1 MIIFDTD
8 DPLVLDGTYDVEGYK
23 PGERARIAKAQQRQ
37 EESEEMAKKPA
48 GRGRLVKDGRTVA
61 KARALP
67 GMEDHAIK
75 PLEDIAAEY
84 AGIRDQRM
92 ELGRQE
98 HILKGNALKLMK
110 KYSKTI
116 YKHGGVTIQVIDG
129 EPDVKVKVK
138 KPGEDDDAE
147 SGGEFAA
154 ERRGAL
160 DAD

>member
-1 MIIFDTD
+1 MIVFDAD
-8 DPLVLDGTYDVEGYK
+8 DPLVLNNTYDVHGYK
-23 PGERARIAKAQQRQ
+23 PGERARITKGQTD
-37 EESEEMAKKPA
+37 MAKKTA
-48 GRGRLVKDGRTVA
+48 ARGRLVKNGKTVA
-61 KARALP
+61 HAKNAALP
-67 GMEDHAIK
+67 GMEDHAIE

-98 HILKGNALKLMK
+98 HILKANALKLMK

-116 YKHGGVTIQVIDG
+116 YKHGGVTIQVVEG

-138 KPGEDDDAE
+138 KPGEDDDDAE

-154 ERRGAL
+154 ARRAAVNE
-160 DAD
+160 D

>member
-1 MIIFDTD
+1 VIIFAAD
-8 DPLVLDGTYDVEGYK
+8 DPLVLNGTYDREGYK
-23 PGERARIAKAQQRQ
+23 PGERARIAKAQQRR
-37 EESEEMAKKPA
+37 EELEQMAKKPA

-75 PLEDIAAEY
+75 PLEDLAVEY

-92 ELGRQE
+92 ELSQQE

-138 KPGEDDDAE
+138 KPGEDEDD
-147 SGGEFAA
+147 SGGEFTA
-154 ERRGAL
+154 ERRAAV